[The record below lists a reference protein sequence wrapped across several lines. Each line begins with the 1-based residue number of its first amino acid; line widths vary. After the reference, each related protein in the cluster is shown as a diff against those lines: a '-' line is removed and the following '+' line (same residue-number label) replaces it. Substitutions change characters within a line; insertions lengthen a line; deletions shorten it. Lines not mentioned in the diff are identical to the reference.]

1 MALRKAGSRLAIT
14 GPRSAAVGAPQRS
27 GCAAVIAGEG
37 EEGRKSN
44 KELRSFMARHACAR
58 SVARVVSRP
67 RPRPHGPPNGP
78 RKNMQDSRE
87 PGAWQDS
94 RKNYFSA

>member
-14 GPRSAAVGAPQRS
+14 GPRSAAVGAPQHS

-37 EEGRKSN
+37 EEGRNSN

-67 RPRPHGPPNGP
+67 RPRPPRSPNGP
-78 RKNMQDSRE
+78 RKNMQDSRDLD
-87 PGAWQDS
+87 PWQDS
-94 RKNYFSA
+94 QENYFS